1 MSDHENLRVYWTL
14 LLGLAQWRREHRLP
28 EPPVSIGL
36 DPPGGLQIPAT
47 AGTAKLEW
55 HSDGLHAPAEAPANV
70 RDLVA
75 LYGPLIRPLHEHGLA
90 VAHLGQ
96 SIDAQI
102 ATASGDSCHVTGPAN
117 IAHLHRMR
125 ALSDAV
131 LVGAGTAT
139 ADNPRLTTRLVE
151 GPNPV
156 RVVLDP
162 ERRVPEDLGLFRDGQ
177 APTLRV
183 CAQDRLRADDDPDQV
198 LGVPRAEDGLDLPA
212 LRERLWQRGLRALFV
227 EGGGVTVSRWLIAGL
242 LDRLQITIAP
252 VLIGPGRPALQ
263 LPPSLRMADA
273 RRPATRL
280 YRLGEDILWEFE
292 PGASAAAETHPTDPA
307 IPTLRRLI

>member
-36 DPPGGLQIPAT
+36 DPEGGLQIPAT
-47 AGTAKLEW
+47 AGTARLEW
-55 HSDGLHAPAEAPANV
+55 HSDGLHAPAEAPADV

-75 LYGPLIRPLHEHGLA
+75 LYGPLIRPLHGHGLA

-162 ERRVPEDLGLFRDGQ
+162 ERRVPSSLGLFQDQ
-177 APTLRV
+177 AAPTLQV
-183 CAQDRLRADDDPDQV
+183 CAQDRLQAGDDPEQV
-198 LGVPRAEDGLDLPA
+198 LGVPRDGDGLDLTA
-212 LRERLWQRGLRALFV
+212 MRARLWQRGLRTLFV
-227 EGGGVTVSRWLIAGL
+227 EGGGVTVSRWLTAGL
-242 LDRLQITIAP
+242 LDRLQITVAP

-263 LPPSLRMADA
+263 LPPALRMADA
-273 RRPATRL
+273 QRPATRL
-280 YRLGEDILWEFE
+280 YRLGEDIMWEFE
-292 PGASAAAETHPTDPA
+292 LTAAAMTAPEPPA
-307 IPTLRRLI
+307 LQRLL